1 MTTAKYIYT
10 CSDSFG
16 DLAVIDE
23 GDQRILS
30 FGVGDEQ
37 SVQLKAQPHVLQHA
51 YTQAMMLVLLFTQPK
66 RVLLLGLGAGSQL
79 SALHYSVP
87 GVRIDAVEQRLA
99 VIEVAKRYF
108 RLPSSKK
115 INLHCAKAEQFLA
128 VGMAKK
134 VDLIM
139 TDLYNEQ
146 GMDEVQISEKYL
158 NLCVAGL
165 KVDGWL
171 VLNCWG
177 VLEDHA
183 KLFKQLNKHF
193 ADLRCCES
201 GDGNVVIFAG
211 RQKNLKAK
219 PDLKVMAIKLSAQ
232 VGFNVQPFL
241 ARLEQVQP

>member
-1 MTTAKYIYT
+1 LNSTKYVYTT
-10 CSDSFG
+10 SDTYG

-23 GDQRILS
+23 GEKRILS

-37 SVQLKAQPHVLQHA
+37 SVQLKNQPYLLQHA
-51 YTQAMMLVLLFTQPK
+51 YTQAMMLTLLFCQPK
-66 RVLLLGLGAGSQL
+66 RVLLLGLGAGSL
-79 SALHYSVP
+79 LNSLHHSVP
-87 GVRIDAVEQRLA
+87 GVRIDAVEIRES
-99 VIEVAKRYF
+99 VIDIAKRYF

-115 INLHCAKAEQFLA
+115 IKLHCAEANAFLA
-128 VGMAKK
+128 AGLEKK

-139 TDLYNEQ
+139 TDLYTDQ
-146 GMDEVQISEKYL
+146 GMDEVQISEQYL
-158 NLCVAGL
+158 DSCVAGL

-177 VLEDHA
+177 ILEDHA

-211 RQKNLKAK
+211 RQKDLKNK
-219 PDLKVMAIKLSAQ
+219 PDLRTLATKLSSQ
-232 VGFNVQPFL
+232 VGFNLQPLL
-241 ARLEQVQP
+241 ARTVQVQH

>member
-1 MTTAKYIYT
+1 LNTAKYVYT
-10 CSDSFG
+10 TSDNFG

-23 GDQRILS
+23 GEQRILS

-51 YTQAMMLVLLFTQPK
+51 YTQAMMLALLFNQPK
-66 RVLLLGLGAGSQL
+66 RVLLLGLGAGSLL
-79 SALHYSVP
+79 SAFHHSVS
-87 GVRIDAVEQRLA
+87 GVRIDAVEVRA
-99 VIEVAKRYF
+99 SVIDIAKRYF
-108 RLPSSKK
+108 RLPSGKK
-115 INLHCAKAEQFLA
+115 INLHCAEAGEFLA
-128 VGMAKK
+128 AGLDKK

-139 TDLYNEQ
+139 TDLYTEN
-146 GMDEVQISEKYL
+146 GMDEVQISEQYL
-158 NLCVAGL
+158 DACVDGL

-177 VLEDHA
+177 ILEDHA

-211 RQKNLKAK
+211 RQK
-219 PDLKVMAIKLSAQ
+219 DLKNKSDLKTLATKLSAQ
-232 VGFNVQPFL
+232 LGFNLQPFL
-241 ARLEQVQP
+241 SNLVQVQH